1 MRHFSLTFT
10 LILAFALLVAISL
23 WTAFQVSGRALQ
35 ATVEAEER
43 EELQTIGRVLEE
55 LVAEHSLRA
64 RLTARLTAGRDSLG
78 ATLANNAQ
86 GKRTTTLS
94 AVVDSA
100 RAASEIDLIEVTD
113 SREVIVYRS
122 QEPERHGDRS
132 SSWGVFEALEG
143 ASQMVS
149 DLDGGALTLRAIEP
163 IRVQDRI
170 VGTISA
176 GVRVDNAL
184 LARLGRELDAELF
197 LVSRN
202 GERLAVSTNR
212 ARTLDPLLIQEALTQ
227 KIPVYRQSRAAHET
241 VGYLPLTIVDN
252 AYVMVAV
259 TDSAAAYQRLEDANQ
274 RAAGYALVI
283 LAASSVLGILLLR
296 WVLRPLRALR
306 RKAEGMAAEMT
317 GSSIAANTGNEV
329 QSVVNVLETLTDR
342 LVARNSELVE
352 ARQTAE
358 AASRTKSQFLS
369 NMSHEIRTPLN
380 GILGMAEVL
389 ARTPLNEQQNRYL
402 HAITSAGR
410 ALHELLGD
418 ILDLAKIE
426 AGKIVLERI
435 DFELQTVLAQ
445 FSEVFRE
452 LASARGNT
460 LLTDFRTPAS
470 LPLHGDPT
478 RLRQVLSNLMT
489 NAIKFTEGGT
499 ITLTASRIDPRPGD
513 ARVWLRFSV
522 RDTGIGIAPEA
533 IAGLFQ
539 PFVQAD
545 QSTTRRFGGSGLG
558 LVISK
563 HLVELMGGTISA
575 DSVVGGGSVF
585 AIELPF
591 AEAVSPPAEE
601 PAERRRLHRLAAR
614 ILVAEDNPVNQAV
627 IEAMLGQI
635 GATPT
640 IVENGA
646 LAIEALSKG
655 SFDLVLMDC
664 QMPVMDGYRAT
675 ATIRALPTAAS
686 RVPILALTAN
696 ALPEDRQRCLD
707 AGMNDYLSKPIRLD
721 PLHACLLR
729 WLPASDASP
738 GTSSPP
744 GPAVAAVVSPVTA
757 PSSAVLDRH
766 ALLDNPSFNRGGS
779 GDLVQRVVGLYLG
792 DAPNLLA
799 GIRNH
804 LPEGAWP
811 ELARAAHSL
820 KSSSAAVGLTA
831 VSGGAARIEALARSE
846 DGPGIEVA
854 LAALGA
860 DFELGIAALRAEL
873 EHRAGTQSTG

>member
-64 RLTARLTAGRDSLG
+64 RLTARLTAGLDSLG

-143 ASQMVS
+143 ASLMVS

-202 GERLAVSTNR
+202 VERLAASTNR

-380 GILGMAEVL
+380 GILGMGRGPRAYAPQRAAEPLPARHYQRRASV
-389 ARTPLNEQQNRYL
+389 ARTV
-402 HAITSAGR
+402 GR
-410 ALHELLGD
+410 HSGPGQDRSRQDRSRAHRL
-418 ILDLAKIE
+418 
-426 AGKIVLERI
+426 
-435 DFELQTVLAQ
+435 
-445 FSEVFRE
+445 
-452 LASARGNT
+452 
-460 LLTDFRTPAS
+460 RTPDRAR
-470 LPLHGDPT
+470 PV
-478 RLRQVLSNLMT
+478 LRGFS
-489 NAIKFTEGGT
+489 G
-499 ITLTASRIDPRPGD
+499 
-513 ARVWLRFSV
+513 ARVGAWEHPADRLPNPR
-522 RDTGIGIAPEA
+522 
-533 IAGLFQ
+533 Q
-539 PFVQAD
+539 PA
-545 QSTTRRFGGSGLG
+545 
-558 LVISK
+558 
-563 HLVELMGGTISA
+563 
-575 DSVVGGGSVF
+575 
-585 AIELPF
+585 
-591 AEAVSPPAEE
+591 
-601 PAERRRLHRLAAR
+601 AAR
-614 ILVAEDNPVNQAV
+614 
-627 IEAMLGQI
+627 
-635 GATPT
+635 
-640 IVENGA
+640 
-646 LAIEALSKG
+646 
-655 SFDLVLMDC
+655 
-664 QMPVMDGYRAT
+664 
-675 ATIRALPTAAS
+675 
-686 RVPILALTAN
+686 
-696 ALPEDRQRCLD
+696 
-707 AGMNDYLSKPIRLD
+707 
-721 PLHACLLR
+721 
-729 WLPASDASP
+729 
-738 GTSSPP
+738 
-744 GPAVAAVVSPVTA
+744 
-757 PSSAVLDRH
+757 
-766 ALLDNPSFNRGGS
+766 
-779 GDLVQRVVGLYLG
+779 
-792 DAPNLLA
+792 
-799 GIRNH
+799 
-804 LPEGAWP
+804 
-811 ELARAAHSL
+811 
-820 KSSSAAVGLTA
+820 
-831 VSGGAARIEALARSE
+831 
-846 DGPGIEVA
+846 
-854 LAALGA
+854 
-860 DFELGIAALRAEL
+860 
-873 EHRAGTQSTG
+873 

>member
-1 MRHFSLTFT
+1 MRRFSLTFT
-10 LILAFALLVAISL
+10 LILAFALLAAISL

-43 EELQTIGRVLEE
+43 DEMQTIGRVLEE
-55 LVAEHSLRA
+55 LVVEHSLRA

-100 RAASEIDLIEVTD
+100 REASEIDLIEVTD

-170 VGTISA
+170 VGTVSA

-184 LARLGRELDAELF
+184 LERLGRELGADLF

-202 GERLAVSTNR
+202 GERLAASTNR
-212 ARTLDPLLIQEALTQ
+212 VRTLDPLLIQEALTQ
-227 KIPVYRQSRAAHET
+227 KIPVYRQSRTAHET
-241 VGYLPLTIVDN
+241 VGYLPLTIIDN

-259 TDSAAAYQRLEDANQ
+259 LDSAAAYQRLEDANQ
-274 RAAGYALVI
+274 RAAGYAVAI
-283 LAASSVLGILLLR
+283 LAVSSVLGILLLR

-306 RKAEGMAAEMT
+306 RKAEGMAIEMT
-317 GSSIAANTGNEV
+317 GSGIAANTGNEV

-358 AASRTKSQFLS
+358 GCQSRQVAIPVEHEPRNPYAAQRYPGHGRGPGAYSPQRTA
-369 NMSHEIRTPLN
+369 EPLP
-380 GILGMAEVL
+380 ARHYQRRASV
-389 ARTPLNEQQNRYL
+389 ARTV
-402 HAITSAGR
+402 
-410 ALHELLGD
+410 GD

-460 LLTDFRTPAS
+460 LLTDFQTPAS

-499 ITLTASRIDPRPGD
+499 ITLTASRIDLRPGD

-591 AEAVSPPAEE
+591 VEAASPPAEE

-696 ALPEDRQRCLD
+696 ALPEERQRCLD

-729 WLPASDASP
+729 WLPASDALPGASP
-738 GTSSPP
+738 PP
-744 GPAVAAVVSPVTA
+744 GPAVAAVASPVTA

-799 GIRNH
+799 GIRTH

-846 DGPGIEVA
+846 DGPRDRGGPGRSRRRLRVGHCR
-854 LAALGA
+854 AAG
-860 DFELGIAALRAEL
+860 R
-873 EHRAGTQSTG
+873 T